1 MSLGIGTPTLY
12 WFLSLLSSFPLAWE
26 VHEAT
31 NKHSLGVC
39 GGIPGY
45 ALCFT
50 VVKSKCHSGA
60 QLLELSFSTL

>member
-12 WFLSLLSSFPLAWE
+12 WFLSLFSSFPSAWE

-31 NKHSLGVC
+31 NKHSLVSAEEFLATPC
-39 GGIPGY
+39 V
-45 ALCFT
+45 FT